1 MVRGLLADFHPA
13 AFWAGITAFIWY
25 AFGAVPIQIAVADRL
40 GLSGVQTSSWIFI
53 VWTSGAV
60 ASVILSI
67 LYRQPIP
74 ITWSIPGMVYLG
86 TLAGQFSVAEL
97 AGANL
102 MAGVLLLVLGLLGV
116 GGRMLALL
124 PLPIAMGMFAGSIL
138 GDVLRLV
145 TVTVQDFAIAGVT
158 VIGYLLGRL
167 VARPRVPPVGL
178 AVVFGAAAVILTQQA
193 TPALIVWTAP
203 AVAMPA
209 LQFTPGAFAAVS
221 IPLVV
226 LALGLG
232 NVQGLGFLMAQGYRP
247 PADRITVVIGLNSV
261 VNALLG
267 GHTAI
272 LARTGVAIVASRDAG
287 PLATRYWANLVAAVS
302 TLLIAFAASPVASLL
317 GVLPRSYIIA
327 LGGLAI
333 LSSFQDALER
343 AFGGPMRFGSLVA
356 FLAAATPFSVFG
368 ITSAFWA
375 LLAGLCASLIAE
387 RTELLAFWRGG
398 TSEVP
403 AS

>member
-124 PLPIAMGMFAGSIL
+124 PLPIARAC
-138 GDVLRLV
+138 
-145 TVTVQDFAIAGVT
+145 
-158 VIGYLLGRL
+158 
-167 VARPRVPPVGL
+167 
-178 AVVFGAAAVILTQQA
+178 
-193 TPALIVWTAP
+193 
-203 AVAMPA
+203 
-209 LQFTPGAFAAVS
+209 
-221 IPLVV
+221 
-226 LALGLG
+226 
-232 NVQGLGFLMAQGYRP
+232 
-247 PADRITVVIGLNSV
+247 
-261 VNALLG
+261 
-267 GHTAI
+267 
-272 LARTGVAIVASRDAG
+272 SR
-287 PLATRYWANLVAAVS
+287 
-302 TLLIAFAASPVASLL
+302 AASS
-317 GVLPRSYIIA
+317 
-327 LGGLAI
+327 
-333 LSSFQDALER
+333 
-343 AFGGPMRFGSLVA
+343 
-356 FLAAATPFSVFG
+356 ATCCDWS
-368 ITSAFWA
+368 
-375 LLAGLCASLIAE
+375 
-387 RTELLAFWRGG
+387 R
-398 TSEVP
+398 
-403 AS
+403 